1 MIKALLLI
9 FDTAATW
16 DRISQAQRRVGF
28 ILVCF
33 LLPLLGITSVVE
45 GFGLVHWG
53 RYRGEVP
60 RMRMFS
66 LPEAAIFEGAQV
78 ALWLLIIFTS
88 AKVLK
93 SVCGTFHGRHN
104 YTQAFATVAYGLS
117 PLFLFHLLDVFP
129 AMVPWVSWALGI
141 ILSIA
146 VLYQGVPR
154 MMEPDP
160 PHAFGLYLMS
170 ALTVLLATGL
180 LRFVSAWYLQGKFVK
195 LEALLSGL
203 GAATQ

>member
-9 FDTAATW
+9 FDPVGTW
-16 DRISQAQRRVGF
+16 ERISTTQRRVGF
-28 ILVCF
+28 ILAFF
-33 LLPLLGITSVVE
+33 LLPLLGFTSLVE
-45 GFGLVHWG
+45 GYGLVHWG
-53 RYRGEVP
+53 KYRGEVP
-60 RMRMFS
+60 KVRSFS
-66 LPEAAIFEGAQV
+66 LSEAAFFEVAQV
-78 ALWLLIIFTS
+78 VLWLGIIFMS

-93 SVCGTFHGRHN
+93 SMCETFHGSHN
-104 YTQAFATVAYGLS
+104 YPRAFATIAYGLS
-117 PLFLFHLLDVFP
+117 PLFLFHLLDAFRDVS
-129 AMVPWVSWALGI
+129 PWVSWALGI
-141 ILSIA
+141 SLSIV

-180 LRFVSAWYLQGKFVK
+180 LRFVTAWYLQGKFAK

-203 GAATQ
+203 NR

>member
-9 FDTAATW
+9 FDPAGTW
-16 DRISQAQRRVGF
+16 ERIFQARRRLGF
-28 ILVCF
+28 ILVFF
-33 LLPLLGITSVVE
+33 LLPLLGLTSAVE
-45 GFGLVHWG
+45 GYGLVHWG
-53 RYRGEVP
+53 KYRGEVP
-60 RMRMFS
+60 RMKS
-66 LPEAAIFEGAQV
+66 YSVSEAAVFEGAQV
-78 ALWLLIIFTS
+78 VLWLVIVFTT

-93 SVCGTFHGRHN
+93 SVCETFHGRHN

-129 AMVPWVSWALGI
+129 AMSPWASWALGI

-160 PHAFGLYLMS
+160 AHAFGLYLMTT
-170 ALTVLLATGL
+170 LTVLLATGL
-180 LRFVSAWYLQGKFVK
+180 LRFVAAWYLQGKFAK
-195 LEALLSGL
+195 LEGLFSGL
-203 GAATQ
+203 HP